1 MLTYYPKTEGYTM
14 QRKFNSAY
22 DGRTGAPK
30 RIVEAQ
36 PVVGHK
42 RQTTGDLHPYLH
54 GQLQDDIVPE
64 KSFAKKTPIHS
75 AHANN
80 QTLDSSSAKDVL
92 KDAGNFGRPDDGDKD

>member
-1 MLTYYPKTEGYTM
+1 M

-42 RQTTGDLHPYLH
+42 RQTTGNLHPYLH

-64 KSFAKKTPIHS
+64 KSFAKQTPIK
-75 AHANN
+75 AHPGMNE
-80 QTLDSSSAKDVL
+80 QTRGEFENSTPSAKDVL
-92 KDAGNFGRPDDGDKD
+92 QDAKNLGRPDNDGDEH